1 MMELSGL
8 QVFKY
13 LPAAK
18 KLAEGNC
25 KKCSFPTCMAF
36 ALKLAKNQTEIDLCP
51 YISDEL
57 KEIFAQSMKKP
68 QKEVFLGHKNKAL
81 IGGEKVLFRHEKT
94 FINKTAIAVVID
106 TSEKDW
112 EEKLKRV
119 TDFQIT
125 RINETFKIDL
135 IYLKDT
141 THPDP
146 LIIPLTPSLSRK
158 GRGRTIINKSLAQEE
173 REKLTNKL
181 DELGFSWVT
190 EDDLAE
196 ITQVEDED
204 VSNVIQK
211 LTNIRKKAVLE
222 KDENYS
228 NPVMVYFKS
237 VLRHPDTETSSVQR
251 FISGSIHN
259 SDTGKM
265 LKQVQH
271 DEESD
276 KLNLLKLMSKAS
288 FYLCKYANL
297 LVFEDFNE
305 ALISTLMT
313 LRQNIYTDPQKPLQV
328 ESKVY
333 EFNNANENSLV
344 FLTTNFALTY
354 FAIANEI
361 EALNKPAYLV
371 VTPSEGM
378 SVLTAWSAEKF
389 TAQIVS
395 KTIKQFGLAE
405 KIKDKKIIIPG
416 LLSHMKDEIKEALP
430 EFEILVGPSEAYLL
444 SDFVKSLS

>member
-1 MMELSGL
+1 MAELSGL

-18 KLAEGNC
+18 KLPESNC
-25 KKCSFPTCMAF
+25 KKCSLPTCMAF
-36 ALKLAKNQTEIDLCP
+36 ALKLAKNQTEIELCP
-51 YISDEL
+51 HAPDEL
-57 KEIFAQSMKKP
+57 KEIFTQSMKKP
-68 QKEVFLGHKNKAL
+68 QKEVLLGHKNKIL
-81 IGGEKVLFRHEKT
+81 IGGENVLFRHEKT

-106 TSEKDW
+106 TSKSDW
-112 EEKLKRV
+112 KERLKRV
-119 TDFQIT
+119 TDFEIT
-125 RINETFKIDL
+125 RINETFKVDL
-135 IYLKDT
+135 IYLKGKYSSD
-141 THPDP
+141 
-146 LIIPLTPSLSRK
+146 LID
-158 GRGRTIINKSLAQEE
+158 
-173 REKLTNKL
+173 KL
-181 DELGFSWVT
+181 DNSDLAWVT
-190 EDDLAE
+190 EEDLAE

-204 VSNVIQK
+204 TFETIQT

-228 NPVMVYFKS
+228 NPVMIY
-237 VLRHPDTETSSVQR
+237 
-251 FISGSIHN
+251 
-259 SDTGKM
+259 
-265 LKQVQH
+265 LKH
-271 DEESD
+271 EDD
-276 KLNLLKLMSKAS
+276 LLKLMSKAS

-333 EFNNANENSLV
+333 EFNNADENSLV

-389 TAQIVS
+389 TAQIVA

-416 LLSHMKDEIKEALP
+416 LLSHMKDEIEEVLP
-430 EFEILVGPSEAYLL
+430 EFEILVGPNEAYLL
-444 SDFVKSLS
+444 SDFVKSLP